1 MSKISHAKQLYA
13 TQNAL
18 TGEFL
23 KFGAKIGWAASTA
36 AKNAFSLHM
45 SENYRWLYGELDSY
59 GPIKGLFDIQQ
70 DYKLVVFDNYGT
82 CSVVTKG
89 E

>member
-1 MSKISHAKQLYA
+1 MIGAHAKQLYA
-13 TQNAL
+13 IRNAR

-23 KFGAKIGWAASTA
+23 KFGAKIGWSTSAA
-36 AKNAFSLHM
+36 AKNAFNLHM
-45 SENYRWLYGELDSY
+45 SKNYRGLYGNPDEY

-70 DYKLVVFDNYGT
+70 DYELVVFDNYGT
-82 CSVVTKG
+82 CSTVVKG